1 MVVAVLAAF
10 FVSGATNFPLM
21 IGSIAVGTVLGVPA
35 ARRVPMTAI
44 PQMVAL
50 FNGVGGGAAALVSIE
65 EFRSRA
71 AVDSLTFGVTLAVL
85 LSAIIGCVS
94 FAGSGITFAKLQE
107 LMSGRP
113 LSLIHISEPTRLRR
127 ISYAVFCL

>member
-1 MVVAVLAAF
+1 MSKAFVIAVIDLIAAVCFILALRGLSGPKTARLGNQIGAGGMVVAVLAAF

-35 ARRVPMTAI
+35 ARRVPMTAM

-71 AVDSLTFGVTLAVL
+71 
-85 LSAIIGCVS
+85 
-94 FAGSGITFAKLQE
+94 
-107 LMSGRP
+107 P
-113 LSLIHISEPTRLRR
+113 WTR
-127 ISYAVFCL
+127 